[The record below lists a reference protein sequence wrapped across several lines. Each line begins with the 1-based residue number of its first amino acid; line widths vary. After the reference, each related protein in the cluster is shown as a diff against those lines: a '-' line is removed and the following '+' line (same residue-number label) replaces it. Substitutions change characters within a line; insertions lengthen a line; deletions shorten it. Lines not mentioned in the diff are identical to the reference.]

1 MLRTVFALL
10 LMMKTLSGH
19 ASQFVVIESTAT
31 KFAVGAQL
39 EPQFNLELSNRE
51 KLTLISEAGELHVMT
66 GPYRG
71 SLSTLQSQSN
81 DPASIGL
88 VLGRIL
94 SERSDDLR
102 TLGTVRRLGASVDW
116 FLTHNNQAWNL
127 ISAEHDGVQCVVS
140 GQPIQLVRKNGQL
153 EEFAQLRV
161 ADGVYQPFG
170 WSVGQSLA
178 AWPQQIPVE
187 DGRVYLLRR
196 SAGSIPYRIQFRKL
210 DTNFANT
217 SPAFQMATLIGR
229 NCMVQAK
236 WIQHAAGL

>member
-31 KFAVGAQL
+31 KFAVGALL

-140 GQPIQLVRKNGQL
+140 GQPIQLVRKMGNSKS
-153 EEFAQLRV
+153 LRSYGWPMV
-161 ADGVYQPFG
+161 CINPLAGVRGNHSPHGPNKFLLKM
-170 WSVGQSLA
+170 VGF
-178 AWPQQIPVE
+178 I
-187 DGRVYLLRR
+187 
-196 SAGSIPYRIQFRKL
+196 
-210 DTNFANT
+210 
-217 SPAFQMATLIGR
+217 
-229 NCMVQAK
+229 C
-236 WIQHAAGL
+236 